1 MHIKTQTQNQVSAA
15 NLSYSASPTATALK
29 RKFFF
34 LNFLGVVGGIS
45 YFIINIMMLGS
56 LYGSDKDCGPSLHTF
71 GTVLMIF
78 NFGILVV
85 ICYVAKL
92 LARRRQGGL

>member
-1 MHIKTQTQNQVSAA
+1 
-15 NLSYSASPTATALK
+15 
-29 RKFFF
+29 
-34 LNFLGVVGGIS
+34 
-45 YFIINIMMLGS
+45 